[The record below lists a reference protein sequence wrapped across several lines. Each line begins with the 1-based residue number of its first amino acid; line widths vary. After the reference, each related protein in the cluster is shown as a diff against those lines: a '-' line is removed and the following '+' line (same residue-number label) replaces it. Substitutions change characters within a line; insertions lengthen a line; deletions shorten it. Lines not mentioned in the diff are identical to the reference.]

1 MKVKTIDGE
10 IHGKDKEYII
20 NLFGDFDWLGYK
32 QLIVSPE
39 MIMDLGY
46 TGGVKPQLSRC

>member
-39 MIMDLGY
+39 MQHQFCL
-46 TGGVKPQLSRC
+46 LHFRS